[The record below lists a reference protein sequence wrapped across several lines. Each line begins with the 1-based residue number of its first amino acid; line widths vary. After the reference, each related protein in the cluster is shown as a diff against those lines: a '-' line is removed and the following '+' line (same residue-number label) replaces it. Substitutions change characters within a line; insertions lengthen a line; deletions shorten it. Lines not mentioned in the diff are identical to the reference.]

1 MRKIIFV
8 GRSECGKTSLK
19 QALKGEKI
27 TYNKTQYVNNFD
39 VLIDTPGE
47 YAETRGLGS
56 ALCMYSFEAQVVG
69 LVISATEPYSLYSP
83 SITPLANRDVIG
95 IITKIDSGV
104 ANVKMAENWL
114 KLAGCTKIFKVSS
127 VTGEGISDI
136 LEYLREDGDI
146 MPWEINIRGDL

>member
-19 QALKGEKI
+19 QAIKGEKI

-47 YAETRGLGS
+47 YAETKGLGS
-56 ALCMYSFEAQVVG
+56 ALAMYSFEAQVVG
-69 LVISATEPYSLYSP
+69 LVISATEPYSLYP
-83 SITPLANRDVIG
+83 PAITPLANRDVIG
-95 IITKIDSGV
+95 IITKIDSRL

-114 KLAGCTKIFKVSS
+114 KLAGCEKIFKVSS
-127 VTGEGISDI
+127 VTGEGISNI

-146 MPWEINIRGDL
+146 MPWEK

>member
-47 YAETRGLGS
+47 YAETKGLGS
-56 ALCMYSFEAQVVG
+56 ALAMYSFEAQVVG

-95 IITKIDSGV
+95 IITKIDSEC

-114 KLAGCTKIFKVSS
+114 KLAGCEKIFKVSS
-127 VTGEGISDI
+127 VTGEGISNI

-146 MPWEINIRGDL
+146 MPWEK